1 MVEMAENED
10 FLQKKACKT
19 GFLRDTNRDQL
30 TLERAGA
37 QNFKNNATLDIFHE
51 NMGHKVSNEL
61 WGGMLASILSDRR
74 AFEFFLRRDT
84 KMCKNRHFL
93 AFSQIK

>member
-1 MVEMAENED
+1 MVEMAANED

-51 NMGHKVSNEL
+51 KYGP
-61 WGGMLASILSDRR
+61 
-74 AFEFFLRRDT
+74 
-84 KMCKNRHFL
+84 
-93 AFSQIK
+93 

>member
-10 FLQKKACKT
+10 FLQKKGLKKT

-37 QNFKNNATLDIFHE
+37 KNFKNNATLDIFHE
-51 NMGHKVSNEL
+51 KYGP
-61 WGGMLASILSDRR
+61 
-74 AFEFFLRRDT
+74 
-84 KMCKNRHFL
+84 
-93 AFSQIK
+93 